1 MLKIRSYLP
10 GKTSAVR
17 HASTLFSYLSVMV
30 VSRTKGYPA
39 FTPVP
44 LQIPQK
50 SAIFFQSFF
59 PWIESYSFVQRI
71 CFRDLEFLLQY
82 KFEDGIV
89 KFSQCSKR
97 FFEILSFI
105 IYIFN
110 YIIQKSIYKEQRSI
124 TRSFERTGLISIQS
138 RILCHVNSRGRVEN
152 KNALEFGRV

>member
-110 YIIQKSIYKEQRSI
+110 TTKIGDFFPILFPGSNRIPSCRGFV
-124 TRSFERTGLISIQS
+124 FEI
-138 RILCHVNSRGRVEN
+138 
-152 KNALEFGRV
+152 